1 MIVRIGVI
9 DSGGPST
16 EIEGSLAFRADGV
29 VEPCVPDRLGHG
41 TKVAQVIRNSCSD
54 VVITHAQVFHERP
67 VTSALQ
73 VAMAIDWFVSQPAP
87 YRMDIICM
95 SLGLTA
101 DRASLREVI
110 HRASTQ
116 KLLLVAASPARG
128 IACYPAG
135 YDNVIGG
142 TGDARCQWEQLSRLG
157 PRLFGAWS
165 NSPEHGGTGMAG
177 ASLGAARVAGY
188 LARILME
195 EGRSLEFKEALSL
208 MGQRCDYFGVERRVS
223 S

>member
-1 MIVRIGVI
+1 MVIRIGVI
-9 DSGGPST
+9 DSGGPLT
-16 EIEGSLAFRADGV
+16 DIEGSLAFRADGV

-41 TKVAQVIRNSCSD
+41 TKVAEVIRNSCSD

-73 VAMAIDWFVSQPAP
+73 VAMAIDWLVSRPAP
-87 YRMDIICM
+87 YRIDIICM
-95 SLGLTA
+95 SLGLAA
-101 DRASLREVI
+101 DRESLREAI

-116 KLLLVAASPARG
+116 KMLIVAASPARG
-128 IACYPAG
+128 VACYPAG
-135 YDNVIGG
+135 YDSVIGG

-165 NSPEHGGTGMAG
+165 NSPEQGGTGMAG

-188 LARILME
+188 LANILME
-195 EGRSLEFKEALSL
+195 EGRALEFKEVLSL
-208 MGQRCDYFGVERRVS
+208 MGERCHFFGAEKRII
-223 S
+223 

>member
-1 MIVRIGVI
+1 MVVRIGVI
-9 DSGGPST
+9 DSGGPLT
-16 EIEGSLAFRADGV
+16 EIEGSLAFRTEGV

-41 TKVAQVIRNSCSD
+41 TKVAEVIRNCCRD

-73 VAMAIDWFVSQPAP
+73 VAMAIDWFVSRPVP
-87 YRMDIICM
+87 YRVDIICM
-95 SLGLTA
+95 SLGLAA
-101 DRASLREVI
+101 DRASLREAI
-110 HRASTQ
+110 YRASTQ
-116 KLLLVAASPARG
+116 GVLMVAASPARG
-128 IACYPAG
+128 IVSYPAS
-135 YDNVIGG
+135 YDSVIGG

-188 LARILME
+188 LAKILVE
-195 EGRSLEFKEALSL
+195 QGRALELKEALSL
-208 MGQRCDYFGVERRVS
+208 MGERCNYFGAEKRIN
-223 S
+223 